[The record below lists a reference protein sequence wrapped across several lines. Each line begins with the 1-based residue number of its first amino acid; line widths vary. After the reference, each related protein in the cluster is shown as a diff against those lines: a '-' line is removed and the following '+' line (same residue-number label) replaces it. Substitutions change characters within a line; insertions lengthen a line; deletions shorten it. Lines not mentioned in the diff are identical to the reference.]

1 MRQAQIKILGYG
13 GLIPFF
19 GCVALAYGSEQSDF
33 WIYSLHIYGVII
45 ASFLGAIS
53 WGLAISS
60 KSMLPVQRDFLV
72 YWGVMPAI
80 LGWICMLIPQSVRLI
95 PLLIL
100 FLLTLAVDIYICKK
114 HTLPKFWL
122 ELRVCLTSG
131 VILAL
136 LLAAFS
142 TQR

>member
-122 ELRVCLTSG
+122 ELRVCLTCG